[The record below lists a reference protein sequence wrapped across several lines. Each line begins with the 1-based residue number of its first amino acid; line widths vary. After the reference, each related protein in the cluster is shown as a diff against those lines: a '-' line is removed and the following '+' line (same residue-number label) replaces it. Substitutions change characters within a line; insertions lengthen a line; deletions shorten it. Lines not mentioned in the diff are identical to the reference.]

1 VVFIL
6 YRVTNP
12 LPSAE
17 QLQHMQAEADHKP
30 HLFGASINNDNV
42 GANVVASDEKQIIE
56 NNHSSDNSVGEH
68 HHLDDGLGGV
78 KPTAEELRTLRK
90 VGEPLPKSAFLVAIV
105 ELCERFTYYGA
116 SGLFQNYISRP
127 HNGDLGR
134 GALGLGHQGATG
146 LSTFFQF
153 WCYVTPILGKN
164 EHYSTLKHLA
174 NFSSGAIIADQYLGK
189 YNTIVIFCGVYIIGL
204 LILTLTSLPVA
215 LDHGA
220 GMPGFILAVIVIGLG
235 TGGIK
240 SNVAPLI
247 ADQYKR
253 RQMVIG
259 SDKKTGERV
268 IIDPAITIQ
277 RIYMVFYFCIN
288 AGSLSLI
295 ATPYMELYT
304 DFWSA
309 YLLCLCVFLIGT
321 LTLVLGRKV
330 YVVRPP
336 EGSII
341 TNAFRVIFMMIKNR
355 KMDGAKP
362 SYQAGL
368 GNTTVLRWDDHFV
381 DEVKRALVACQVF
394 CFYPIYWVVYGNF
407 SNNFVTQAGQMAG
420 HGIPNDLMQNFDPI
434 AIIVFLPLVDQ
445 FLMPFLRKRNI
456 PFPPINRITCG
467 FWIASLAMVY
477 AAVIQYY
484 IYQAGPCYGHPLCD
498 AAKDASGTIQ
508 GNNIHIATQTGAYML
523 IGISEIFA
531 SVTGLEYAY
540 TKAPPSM
547 KSFVQSMYLLT
558 NAFGSAISEALNP
571 LLYDPAIMYVFAGLA
586 VASFLSGCAIWIMFH
601 HLNETEDE
609 MNQLDED
616 YDKDPIMRKSSVDG
630 THSVTGTHPEKL

>member
-1 VVFIL
+1 M
-6 YRVTNP
+6 
-12 LPSAE
+12 
-17 QLQHMQAEADHKP
+17 QHMQAEADQKP
-30 HLFGASINNDNV
+30 HLFGASVNNDNV
-42 GANVVASDEKQIIE
+42 GANVVTDDKQIIE
-56 NNHSSDNSVGEH
+56 SHSDNSLGEH
-68 HHLDDGLGGV
+68 HHHTDHDDLGGV
-78 KPTAEELRTLRK
+78 RPTREELKTLRK

-116 SGLFQNYISRP
+116 SGLFQNYLARP
-127 HNGDLGR
+127 HDGSLGR
-134 GALGLGHQGATG
+134 GALGLGHKGATG

-153 WCYVTPILGKN
+153 WCYVTPILG
-164 EHYSTLKHLA
+164 
-174 NFSSGAIIADQYLGK
+174 AIVADQYLGK
-189 YNTIVIFCGVYIIGL
+189 YNTIVIFCGVYIVGL
-204 LILTLTSLPVA
+204 LILTLTSLPTA

-220 GMPGFILAVIVIGLG
+220 GMPGFILAVIIIGLG

-259 SDKKTGERV
+259 TDKKTGERV

-321 LTLVLGRKV
+321 LVLVLGRKV
-330 YVVRPP
+330 YIVRPP

-341 TNAFRVIFMMIKNR
+341 TNAFRVIWMMIKQR
-355 KMDGAKP
+355 KMDAAKP

-368 GNTTVLRWDDHFV
+368 GNNAVLKWDDHFV

-445 FLMPFLRKRNI
+445 VLMPFLRKRNI
-456 PFPPINRITCG
+456 AFPPINRITCG
-467 FWIASLAMVY
+467 FWVASLAMVY
-477 AAVIQYY
+477 AAVIQHY
-484 IYQAGPCYGHPLCD
+484 IYAAGPCYGQPLCD

-547 KSFVQSMYLLT
+547 KSFVQAMYLLT

-571 LLYDPAIMYVFAGLA
+571 LLYDPAIMYMFAGLA
-586 VASFLSGCAIWIMFH
+586 VASFLAGCAIWILFH
-601 HLNETEDE
+601 HLNDTEDE

-616 YDKDPIMRKSSVDG
+616 YDKDPIMRKSSIDG
-630 THSVTGTHPEKL
+630 SHSVTGTHPEKI

>member
-1 VVFIL
+1 MAQAHE
-6 YRVTNP
+6 TTA
-12 LPSAE
+12 AE

-30 HLFGASINNDNV
+30 HLFGASVNNDNV
-42 GANVVASDEKQIIE
+42 GANVHVDGEKAHDS
-56 NNHSSDNSVGEH
+56 NSSNASVGPHVEE
-68 HHLDDGLGGV
+68 DDGLGGV

-90 VGEPLPKSAFLVAIV
+90 VGEPLPKAAFLVAVV

-127 HNGDLGR
+127 HSGELGR
-134 GALGLGHQGATG
+134 GALGMGHQGATG

-153 WCYVTPILGKN
+153 WCYVTPILG
-164 EHYSTLKHLA
+164 
-174 NFSSGAIIADQYLGK
+174 AIIADQYLGK
-189 YNTIVIFCGVYIIGL
+189 YNTIVIFCIVYMVGL
-204 LILTLTSLPVA
+204 LILTCTSIPAA

-220 GMPGFILAVIVIGLG
+220 GLAGFIVAIIVIGLG

-259 SDKKTGERV
+259 HDDKTGEKV

-288 AGSLSLI
+288 VGCLALL
-295 ATPYMELYT
+295 ATPYMERDV

-309 YLLCLCVFLIGT
+309 FLLCLCVFFVGT
-321 LTLVLGRKV
+321 LVLVLGRKV

-336 EGSII
+336 QGSII
-341 TNAFRVIFMMIKNR
+341 TDAFRVIFMMIKGRN
-355 KMDGAKP
+355 MDAAKP
-362 SYQAGL
+362 SHQAAL
-368 GNTTVLRWDDHFV
+368 GKTATLRWDDHFV
-381 DEVKRALVACQVF
+381 EEVKRALIACKVF
-394 CFYPIYWVVYGNF
+394 CFYPIYWVVYGQF
-407 SNNFVTQAGQMAG
+407 SANFVTQAGQMRS

-445 FLMPFLRKRNI
+445 VLMPFLRKRRI
-456 PFPPINRITCG
+456 PFPPINRIVTG
-467 FWIASLAMVY
+467 FWVASMAMVY

-484 IYQAGPCYGHPLCD
+484 IYRAGPCYDHPLCD
-498 AAKDASGTIQ
+498 AAKINGVIE
-508 GNNIHIATQTGAYML
+508 GNNIHIAAQTGAYML

-571 LLYDPAIMYVFAGLA
+571 VLYDPAIQWMYVGLA
-586 VASFLSGCAIWIMFH
+586 VSSFVAGGLIWILFH
-601 HLNETEDE
+601 HLNDQEDE
-609 MNQLDED
+609 LNGLDQD
-616 YDKDPIMRKSSVDG
+616 YDKDETLRRSSVHGDRTVG
-630 THSVTGTHPEKL
+630 LHEDHAEKA

>member
-1 VVFIL
+1 MAHAQE
-6 YRVTNP
+6 TP
-12 LPSAE
+12 AQ
-17 QLQHMQAEADHKP
+17 QLQHMQAEADQKP
-30 HLFGASINNDNV
+30 HLFGASLNDDNV
-42 GANVVASDEKQIIE
+42 AGAHVHPVADEKAPVSEGSAPSIH
-56 NNHSSDNSVGEH
+56 NNAEE
-68 HHLDDGLGGV
+68 DDGLGGV
-78 KPTAEELRTLRK
+78 KPTAEELKTLRK

-116 SGLFQNYISRP
+116 SGIFQNYIARP
-127 HNGDLGR
+127 RSGELGV
-134 GALGLGHQGATG
+134 GALGMGHQGATG

-153 WCYVTPILGKN
+153 WCYVTPILG
-164 EHYSTLKHLA
+164 A
-174 NFSSGAIIADQYLGK
+174 VIADQYLGK
-189 YNTIVIFCGVYIIGL
+189 YNTIVIFCGVYIVGL
-204 LILTLTSLPVA
+204 LVLTLTSLPVA

-220 GMPGFILAVIVIGLG
+220 GLGGFIVAVIVIGLG

-259 SDKKTGERV
+259 TDDKTGEKV

-288 AGSLSLI
+288 LGSLSLL
-295 ATPYMELYT
+295 ATPYMERDV

-309 YLLCLCVFLIGT
+309 YLLCLCVFLVGT
-321 LTLVLGRKV
+321 LVLVLGRKV

-336 EGSII
+336 QGSII
-341 TNAFRVIFMMIKNR
+341 TDAFRVIGMMIKNR
-355 KMDGAKP
+355 NMDGPKP
-362 SYQAGL
+362 SFQAAK
-368 GNTTVLRWDDHFV
+368 GNTKVLRWDDHFV
-381 DEVKRALVACQVF
+381 DEVKRALIACQVF

-445 FLMPFLRKRNI
+445 VLMPFLRKHKI
-456 PFPPINRITCG
+456 AFPPINRIVAG
-467 FWIASLAMVY
+467 FWIAALAMVY

-484 IYQAGPCYGHPLCD
+484 IYQAGPCYGHPNCE
-498 AAKDASGTIQ
+498 AAKDANGVLQ
-508 GNNIHIATQTGAYML
+508 GNNIHIAAQTGAYML

-571 LLYDPAIMYVFAGLA
+571 LLYDPAIQWMFVGLA
-586 VASFLSGCAIWIMFH
+586 VSSFIAGCLIWILFH
-601 HLNETEDE
+601 HLNATEDE
-609 MNQLDED
+609 MNQMDQD
-616 YDKDPIMRKSSVDG
+616 YDKDPTLRRSSVHDERTVG
-630 THSVTGTHPEKL
+630 LHHHEKA

>member
-1 VVFIL
+1 MATAQETPYVLSSIG
-6 YRVTNP
+6 RSESHTDRR
-12 LPSAE
+12 SAH
-17 QLQHMQAEADHKP
+17 QLQREQAEADQHP
-30 HLFGASINNDNV
+30 HLNGLSLNNDNV
-42 GANVVASDEKQIIE
+42 AGAGVDEKDFVVEKPNTISSGTSVRDIE
-56 NNHSSDNSVGEH
+56 V
-68 HHLDDGLGGV
+68 DDGLGGV
-78 KPTAEELRTLRK
+78 KPTEEELRTLRK
-90 VGEPLPKSAFLVAIV
+90 VGEPLPKAAFLVALV

-116 SGLFQNYISRP
+116 SGIFQNYIQRP
-127 HNGDLGR
+127 LDGSEGR
-134 GALGLGHQGATG
+134 GALGMGHQGATG

-153 WCYVTPILGKN
+153 WCYVTPILG
-164 EHYSTLKHLA
+164 
-174 NFSSGAIIADQYLGK
+174 AIVADQYLGK
-189 YNTIVIFCGVYIIGL
+189 YNTIVIFCGVYILGL
-204 LILTLTSLPVA
+204 LILTLTAIPVA
-215 LDHGA
+215 LQGGA
-220 GMPGFILAVIVIGLG
+220 GLGGFIAAVIVIGLG

-259 SDKKTGERV
+259 TDKKTGERV
-268 IIDPAITIQ
+268 IIDPAITIS
-277 RIYMVFYFCIN
+277 RIYMIFYWCIN
-288 AGSLSLI
+288 IGSLSGL
-295 ATPYMELYT
+295 ATPYMERDT

-309 YLLCLCVFLIGT
+309 YLLCLCMFFVGT
-321 LTLVLGRKV
+321 LILVLGRKV

-336 EGSII
+336 EGSVI
-341 TNAFRVIFMMIKNR
+341 TNAFRVMGQMIKGR
-355 KMDGAKP
+355 KMDAAKP
-362 SYQAGL
+362 SYQAAL
-368 GNTTVLRWDDHFV
+368 GKTPTALWDDHFV

-434 AIIVFLPLVDQ
+434 AIIVFLPLMDQ
-445 FLMPFLRKRNI
+445 FFFPFLRKHKI
-456 PFPPINRITCG
+456 AFPPINRITAG

-477 AAVIQYY
+477 AAVIQHY
-484 IYQAGPCYGHPLCD
+484 IYISGPCYMAPLCD
-498 AAKDASGTIQ
+498 ASKVDGVAQ

-571 LLYDPAIMYVFAGLA
+571 LVVDPKIQWMFVGLA
-586 VASFLSGCAIWIMFH
+586 VSSFIAGCLIWILFH

-609 MNQLDED
+609 MNALDQD
-616 YDKDPIMRKSSVDG
+616 YDKDPTLRRNSVHDDRTVG
-630 THSVTGTHPEKL
+630 LHPSHGDEKA